1 MKRKYHIPLKSG
13 SLILAA
19 VTSLLLA
26 GGAHARTWTSADGS
40 KTFEGELQS
49 YDATS
54 GKVSVTLANGKRMKF
69 TRDKLSAED
78 IAWLKKNG
86 GRSGGSPFEIKE
98 LPDELPDPDGEEA
111 DMSKPVQVYIL
122 MGQSNMLGAG
132 RVSGSNDGALENA
145 CKNKKLYP
153 YLIDDAGNWTAR
165 KDVRNVRVNG
175 RTMKVFTNDWLTLN
189 GGNIGP
195 EIGIGHYL
203 GHAVTAPVLVLK
215 SCTGNRSLGWDL
227 LPPGSKQ
234 YEFEGWIYAG
244 YGESPESWA
253 KGTEPKP
260 IGWHAGL
267 QYDVDIRNTKSVLAD
282 LGTYYPGA
290 TKYEVA
296 GFFWWQ
302 GDKDFRNKAH
312 ASKYEENLIALL
324 ESLRKDFNAPEAKM
338 VIATLGQTKKDA
350 KGTHGQ
356 IINAMFEVAGE
367 SGKYPEN
374 KNKVATVYS
383 HPLSK
388 GGSSSGHYSGNAE
401 TYQNIGEAMGK
412 AMVKMLQS
420 K

>member
-1 MKRKYHIPLKSG
+1 M
-13 SLILAA
+13 
-19 VTSLLLA
+19 
-26 GGAHARTWTSADGS
+26 
-40 KTFEGELQS
+40 
-49 YDATS
+49 
-54 GKVSVTLANGKRMKF
+54 
-69 TRDKLSAED
+69 
-78 IAWLKKNG
+78 
-86 GRSGGSPFEIKE
+86 
-98 LPDELPDPDGEEA
+98 
-111 DMSKPVQVYIL
+111 
-122 MGQSNMLGAG
+122 
-132 RVSGSNDGALENA
+132 
-145 CKNKKLYP
+145 
-153 YLIDDAGNWTAR
+153 
-165 KDVRNVRVNG
+165 
-175 RTMKVFTNDWLTLN
+175 
-189 GGNIGP
+189 
-195 EIGIGHYL
+195 
-203 GHAVTAPVLVLK
+203 
-215 SCTGNRSLGWDL
+215 
-227 LPPGSKQ
+227 
-234 YEFEGWIYAG
+234 
-244 YGESPESWA
+244 
-253 KGTEPKP
+253 
-260 IGWHAGL
+260 
-267 QYDVDIRNTKSVLAD
+267 
-282 LGTYYPGA
+282 
-290 TKYEVA
+290 A